1 MFVDLK
7 NLVAHWKEL
16 SHESEC
22 EDITMCLEQDA
33 DDAQR
38 IYEYLTNPG
47 EPMIGAVRSAL
58 STLDT
63 SPREAIVMAIYA
75 DTNADFVRELGWEVA

>member
-1 MFVDLK
+1 MAYVDLK

-33 DDAQR
+33 NDAQNVLDFL
-38 IYEYLTNPG
+38 EHSNM
-47 EPMIGAVRSAL
+47 EGAMSAINRM
-58 STLDT
+58 DT
-63 SPREAIVMAIYA
+63 APREEVVMAIYA
-75 DTNADFVRELGWEVA
+75 DMGNDFVRDLGWEVA

>member
-1 MFVDLK
+1 MFIDLK

-33 DDAQR
+33 NDAQNVLDFL
-38 IYEYLTNPG
+38 EHGNT
-47 EPMIGAVRSAL
+47 EGAMFAINRM
-58 STLDT
+58 DT
-63 SPREAIVMAIYA
+63 APREEVVMAIYA
-75 DTNADFVRELGWEVA
+75 DTNKKFVYDLGWEIS

>member
-1 MFVDLK
+1 MFIDLK

-33 DDAQR
+33 NDAQNVLDFL
-38 IYEYLTNPG
+38 EHGNT
-47 EPMIGAVRSAL
+47 EGAMFAINRM
-58 STLDT
+58 DT
-63 SPREAIVMAIYA
+63 APREEVVMAIYA
-75 DTNADFVRELGWEVA
+75 DTNKKFVYDLGWEIA

>member
-1 MFVDLK
+1 MFIDLK

-33 DDAQR
+33 NDAQNVLDFL
-38 IYEYLTNPG
+38 EHGNT
-47 EPMIGAVRSAL
+47 EGAMFAINRM
-58 STLDT
+58 DT
-63 SPREAIVMAIYA
+63 APREEVVMAIYA
-75 DTNADFVRELGWEVA
+75 DTNKKFVHDLGWEIA

>member
-1 MFVDLK
+1 MFIDLK

-33 DDAQR
+33 NDAQNVLDFL
-38 IYEYLTNPG
+38 EHGNT
-47 EPMIGAVRSAL
+47 EGAMFAINRM
-58 STLDT
+58 DT
-63 SPREAIVMAIYA
+63 APREEVVMAIYA
-75 DTNADFVRELGWEVA
+75 DSNEQFVRELGWEIA

>member
-1 MFVDLK
+1 MAYVDLK

-33 DDAQR
+33 NDAQNVLDFL
-38 IYEYLTNPG
+38 EHSNM
-47 EPMIGAVRSAL
+47 EGAMFAINRM
-58 STLDT
+58 DT
-63 SPREAIVMAIYA
+63 APREEVVMAIYA
-75 DTNADFVRELGWEVA
+75 DMGNDFVRDLGWEVA

>member
-1 MFVDLK
+1 MFIDLK

-33 DDAQR
+33 NDAQNVLDFL
-38 IYEYLTNPG
+38 EHGNT
-47 EPMIGAVRSAL
+47 EGAMFAINRM
-58 STLDT
+58 DT
-63 SPREAIVMAIYA
+63 APREEVVMAIYA
-75 DTNADFVRELGWEVA
+75 DSSEQFVRELGWEIA